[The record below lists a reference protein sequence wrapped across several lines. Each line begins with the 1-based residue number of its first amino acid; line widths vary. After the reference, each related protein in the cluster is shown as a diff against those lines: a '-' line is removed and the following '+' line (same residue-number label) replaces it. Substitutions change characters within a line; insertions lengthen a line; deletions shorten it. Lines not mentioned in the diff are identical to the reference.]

1 VINEA
6 ESGRPVTHPTGSA
19 PFLAREPRYA
29 RDASMHLNFG
39 GTETADVSAAIWL
52 SSSGDGNGLLERVG
66 RMQAYISGRNVNL
79 TFRPPNRGPVR
90 ALQNFDIDI
99 GEGEFLSIVGPSGCG
114 KSTFLNVLLGLVKPD
129 SGDIRMDGK
138 PITGPGTDRAMVFQE
153 FGLLPWRTV
162 QHNVELGLELKGMA
176 AEARRKV
183 SQPLIQMVG
192 LTGFEGHY
200 PHELS
205 GGMKQRVGLAR
216 ALATD
221 PNVLL
226 MDEPFAALDAQTR
239 DLMQVELL
247 RIWQEAKK
255 TVLFVTHQIDE
266 AIYLSDRVVVM
277 TKRPGHAKKIFK
289 IGLPRPRDYEM
300 RVTPEFNEL
309 KLEIWNELKDEI
321 TV

>member
-1 VINEA
+1 
-6 ESGRPVTHPTGSA
+6 
-19 PFLAREPRYA
+19 
-29 RDASMHLNFG
+29 
-39 GTETADVSAAIWL
+39 
-52 SSSGDGNGLLERVG
+52 
-66 RMQAYISGRNVNL
+66 MQAYIQGRNVNL

-90 ALQNFDIDI
+90 ALSGFDIDI
-99 GEGEFLSIVGPSGCG
+99 AEGEFLSIVGPSGCG
-114 KSTFLNVLLGLVKPD
+114 KSTFLNVLLGLIKPD
-129 SGDIRMDGK
+129 SGDLRMDGK
-138 PITGPGTDRAMVFQE
+138 AISGPGTDRAMVFQE

-162 QHNVELGLELKGMA
+162 QANVELGLELKGMGS
-176 AEARRKV
+176 EARRKV
-183 SQPLIQMVG
+183 SQPLIEMVG
-192 LTGFEGHY
+192 LSGFEGHF

-221 PNVLL
+221 PDVLL

-247 RIWQEAKK
+247 RIWQEARK

-266 AIYLSDRVVVM
+266 AIYLSDRVMVM
-277 TKRPGHAKKIFK
+277 TKRPGRAKKMFPID
-289 IGLPRPRDYEM
+289 LPRPRDYEM

-321 TV
+321 AV